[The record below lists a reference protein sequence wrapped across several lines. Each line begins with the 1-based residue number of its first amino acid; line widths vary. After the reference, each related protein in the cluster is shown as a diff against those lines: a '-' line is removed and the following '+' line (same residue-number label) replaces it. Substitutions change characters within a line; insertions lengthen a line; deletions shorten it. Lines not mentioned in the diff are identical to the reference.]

1 MESVL
6 LPVQEYL
13 VNLFTIANIISWLPW
28 MVLPTIVHEFR
39 HYAAS
44 RYYGATIKFKFSLGM
59 FGPIPIP
66 RFIWRHPDLPLN
78 QLKVVCAAGFVT
90 EFVIGFFMPLPYRAV
105 AVLHLLLYKFY
116 AGDNSD
122 FSVFKKKC

>member
-1 MESVL
+1 M
-6 LPVQEYL
+6 QEFL
-13 VNLFTIANIISWLPW
+13 ISLFTQENFIRWSPLIILPA
-28 MVLPTIVHEFR
+28 IVHEFG

-44 RYYGATIKFKFSLGM
+44 RYYGDPIKFKFSLGM
-59 FGPIPIP
+59 IGPIPIP
-66 RFIWRHPDLPLN
+66 RFIWRHPDLPLD

-90 EFVIGFFMPLPYRAV
+90 EFVIGFFMPLPYRIA

-122 FSVFKKKC
+122 FSVFKK